1 MKKWFYRL
9 LMSYLPIFLVIVS
22 VVISI
27 SFFAVK
33 DFSQKEAKTANQLFL
48 DYVKQT
54 IEHSLKDIDSTVI
67 KGILTDASIKEFF
80 YPTQEINRFVADRQA
95 SDEIQSL
102 MNTNPLIDSIYFVR
116 SSDHTVL
123 SRTALM
129 QYEEFGDRAFVLSVF
144 SQQNIPDNWSVKR
157 MYHEYYDQQPIP
169 VVTLVRKVPV
179 LSGSDGFV
187 VINVGIDLIKKSL
200 DDIYKS
206 NINILRV
213 YDKENNQ
220 ILGTNV
226 LKNEGNLS
234 TVGTQGLPGISS
246 DYLGWE
252 FQSGIGNNIV
262 YSVFSIFSY
271 IWVALL
277 LVAVCSGA
285 LWIVVVSRRNY
296 KPIERIWGRIQHY
309 SMQKST
315 ELLSKKGNDEFYFID
330 EALNKL
336 IGQSHEVEKQQEENL
351 NFRRKFF
358 FFELLR
364 DRDKAGTISQ
374 EEWNAH
380 LERLE
385 LPGQADR
392 WCLAVFEID
401 KYTGFTEHFSR
412 RDQHLLKFI
421 LVSVIKE
428 IADQQNVIVWT
439 EWISNQQVAT
449 LYQWPAPNLLSAAE
463 ISGMVRKWV
472 EENLDFT
479 VTAGVGNSYTR
490 ISDMPQSYEEAME
503 ALKYKSSLGG
513 NRIIEIHQVW
523 TTPSSN
529 ETIKHVQSIRSLAQS
544 LRLGEEGWEDEMNR
558 FFDEIRNDFYSRDEI
573 VSLMSYMMYHMFKEI
588 SGFPAE
594 TQEIWTK
601 DGLPRMNELL
611 NHFDTIEDLRSGCLQ
626 LFAGILNKVE
636 GQRDQRSNRQLIQ
649 EVKAYVE
656 QHFEN
661 PDLSLVLLGDA
672 FQISSKYVS
681 QLFKEEFGEKFID
694 YLAKVRVGK
703 AKTWLVV
710 TDMPI
715 QEIAVKVGY
724 LHSFSFIRLFKKIVG
739 MTPGDY
745 RKEFRQHSN

>member
-1 MKKWFYRL
+1 MKKWFYRML
-9 LMSYLPIFLVIVS
+9 LSYLPIFLVIVS

-33 DFSQKEAKTANQLFL
+33 DFSQKEAKTANRLFL

-67 KGILTDASIKEFF
+67 KGILTDASINEFF

-102 MNTNPLIDSIYFVR
+102 MNTNPLINSIYFVR
-116 SSDHTVL
+116 NSDHAVL

-129 QYEEFGDRAFVLSVF
+129 PYEEFGDRAFVLSVL
-144 SQQNIPDNWSVKR
+144 SQQKFPENWSVMR
-157 MYHEYYDQQPIP
+157 MYHEYYDQQPVP
-169 VVTLVRKVPV
+169 VLTLVRKVPV

-200 DDIYKS
+200 DEIYKS
-206 NINILRV
+206 NLNILRV

-220 ILGTNV
+220 ILGINGFED
-226 LKNEGNLS
+226 EGNLS
-234 TVGTQGLPGISS
+234 KVGTQGLPGIYS
-246 DYLGWE
+246 DYLGWK
-252 FQSGIGNNIV
+252 FQSGIGSKIV

-285 LWIVVVSRRNY
+285 LWIVFVTRRNY
-296 KPIERIWGRIQHY
+296 KPIERIWGRIQQY
-309 SMQKST
+309 NMQKST
-315 ELLSKKGNDEFYFID
+315 ELLSKNGKDEFHFID

-336 IGQSHEVEKQQEENL
+336 IEQSHEVEKQQEENL

-364 DRDKAGTISQ
+364 DRNAFSTG
-374 EEWNAH
+374 EWNAL

-385 LPGQADR
+385 LPGQADS
-392 WCLAVFEID
+392 WCLVVFEID
-401 KYTGFTEHFSR
+401 KYTGFTEQFSR

-421 LVSVIKE
+421 LVNVIKE
-428 IADQQNVIVWT
+428 IADQQNVVVWT
-439 EWISNQQVAT
+439 EWISNHQVAT
-449 LYQWPAPNLLSAAE
+449 LYQWPVSNLLSAAE
-463 ISGMVRKWV
+463 ICGMVRKWV
-472 EENLDFT
+472 EENLDFYVT
-479 VTAGVGNSYTR
+479 VGVGNSYKQ
-490 ISDMPQSYEEAME
+490 ISDMPQSYEEAIE
-503 ALKYKSSLGG
+503 SLKYKSSLGG

-523 TTPSSN
+523 AVTSGS
-529 ETIKHVQSIRSLAQS
+529 ETIRHVQSIRSIAQS
-544 LRLGEEGWEDEMNR
+544 LRLGKEGWADEMNS
-558 FFDEIRNDFYSRDEI
+558 FFDDLRKDCYSRDEI
-573 VSLMSYMMYHMFKEI
+573 ASLMNYMIYHMFKEI
-588 SGFPAE
+588 SGFPTE

-601 DGLPRMNELL
+601 DGLPRMNDLL
-611 NHFDTIEDLRSGCLQ
+611 NNFDTIEDFHSGCLQ
-626 LFAGILNKVE
+626 LFAFILNKVE
-636 GQRDQRSNRQLIQ
+636 GQRNLRSNRQLIL
-649 EVKAYVE
+649 EVKVYVE

-661 PDLSLVLLGDA
+661 PDLSLVLLGDE

-724 LHSFSFIRLFKKIVG
+724 LHPFSFIRLFKKIVG

-745 RKEFRQHSN
+745 RKEFRQHQN